1 VAVHRREHQR
11 ADHAELTAGADYTK
25 RITPDGL
32 KVDPSTADVDT
43 SSLASTFDTKTAGR
57 VGFDTELTFKRGDT
71 VGDDAPYT
79 TLKYGVSGFL
89 VIRRGVAYTTAWTTS
104 QKVEVYPI
112 TCGEPQNSSPAA
124 NEVMKFVSPM
134 KVTDSPRPPRRSP
147 DGPQHRGHPGAG
159 QAPGTHRHGVHPRRP
174 CG

>member
-1 VAVHRREHQR
+1 MADLISDGKTRVAWLSTV
-11 ADHAELTAGADYTK
+11 ANINAPTVAELTAGADYTK

-89 VIRRGVAYTTAWTTS
+89 VIRRGVAYTTAWTVG

-134 KVTDSPRPPRRSP
+134 KVTD
-147 DGPQHRGHPGAG
+147 
-159 QAPGTHRHGVHPRRP
+159 APATSATVA
-174 CG
+174 

>member
-1 VAVHRREHQR
+1 MADLISDGKTRVAWLSTV
-11 ADHAELTAGADYTK
+11 ANINAPTVAELTAGADYTK

-32 KVDPSTADVDT
+32 KLDPSTADVDT
-43 SSLASTFDTKTAGR
+43 GSLASTFDTKTVGR
-57 VGFDTELTFKRGDT
+57 VGFDVELTFKRGDT

-89 VIRRGVAYTTAWTTS
+89 VVRRGLAYNTAWAS
-104 QKVEVYPI
+104 GQKVEVYPI

-134 KVTDSPRPPRRSP
+134 KVTD
-147 DGPQHRGHPGAG
+147 
-159 QAPGTHRHGVHPRRP
+159 APATAATVA
-174 CG
+174 

>member
-1 VAVHRREHQR
+1 MADLISDGKTRVAWATTIANINAPTV
-11 ADHAELTAGADYTK
+11 AELTAAADYTK

-32 KVDPSTADVDT
+32 KSDASTADVDT
-43 SSLASTFDTKTAGR
+43 SSLASTFDTKTVGR
-57 VGFDTELTFKRGDT
+57 IGFETELTFKRGDT

-89 VIRRGVAYTTAWTTS
+89 VIRRGVAYATAWTVG

-134 KVTDSPRPPRRSP
+134 KVTD
-147 DGPQHRGHPGAG
+147 
-159 QAPGTHRHGVHPRRP
+159 APATSATVA
-174 CG
+174 

>member
-1 VAVHRREHQR
+1 MADLISDGKTRVAWLSTCANINAPTV
-11 ADHAELTAGADYTK
+11 AELNAGADYTK

-43 SSLASTFDTKTAGR
+43 SSLASKFDTKTVGR
-57 VGFDTELTFKRGDT
+57 VGYDTEVTFKRGDNPT
-71 VGDDAPYT
+71 DDAPYS

-89 VIRRGVAYTTAWTTS
+89 VVRRGVDYATAWTVA
-104 QKVEVYPI
+104 QKAEVYPI

-134 KVTDSPRPPRRSP
+134 KVTDPP
-147 DGPQHRGHPGAG
+147 AT
-159 QAPGTHRHGVHPRRP
+159 AAVVA
-174 CG
+174 